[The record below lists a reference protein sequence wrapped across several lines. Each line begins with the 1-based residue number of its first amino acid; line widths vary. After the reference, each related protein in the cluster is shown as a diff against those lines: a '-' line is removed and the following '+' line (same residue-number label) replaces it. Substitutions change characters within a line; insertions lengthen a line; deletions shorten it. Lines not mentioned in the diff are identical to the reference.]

1 MNERETMSPR
11 KQQGIPG
18 LYGGDARGLYGSRSY
33 GQRGTMIYGKQPS
46 PRGPK
51 YVLAVLI
58 VVIIVL
64 CVRQFACGGILP
76 HDDSA
81 AQQEQQQEQQAT
93 QVEDTSAQVE
103 EDASTAAVS
112 GTVKI
117 TAVGDCTLGTD
128 VDFETDT
135 NFDTVYKK
143 NDASYFFKRAL
154 KYTGEDDLTIA
165 NLEGPLTSVTEA
177 TDKGENSYNFRGNT
191 SYTKILQKGSV
202 EVVNLAN
209 NHSFDYGSDGYTETK
224 KVLDKAKIGYACGD
238 LVYTKTVNN
247 IKVGF
252 FGINATAGYDD
263 AASMLKQDIK
273 TLEGEDCDLII
284 AEFHWGTEGN
294 YDPDTEQVELAHK
307 AIDAGANLVI
317 GAHPHVLQG
326 IEVYKDAYIL
336 YSMGNFVFGGND
348 NPRDYATMLFQ
359 MTFTFENDELV
370 ADTSLKSAQI
380 IPFRL
385 STSKTINN
393 YQPIAVGGDE
403 GVSIVKDINK
413 RSKALKGSG
422 AEFSTKLDDN
432 IAAKV
437 K

>member
-1 MNERETMSPR
+1 MIERVTMSPR

-51 YVLAVLI
+51 MVLALLI
-58 VVIIVL
+58 IVIIVL
-64 CVRQFACGGILP
+64 CIRQFACGGIIP
-76 HDDSA
+76 QENTS
-81 AQQEQQQEQQAT
+81 AQQEQQQEQTQIAEDATVTQQA
-93 QVEDTSAQVE
+93 E
-103 EDASTAAVS
+103 EDATAAVS

-128 VDFETDT
+128 VDFDTET
-135 NFDTVYKK
+135 NFDTVYKN

-154 KYTGEDDLTIA
+154 KYTDDDDLTIA
-165 NLEGPLTSVTEA
+165 NLEGPLTSNKEA
-177 TDKGENSYNFRGNT
+177 TDKGEGSFNFRGST
-191 SYTKILQKGSV
+191 SYTNILKKGSV

-224 KVLDKAKIGYACGD
+224 EVLDKAKIGYACGD

-252 FGINATAGYDD
+252 MGINATAGYDD
-263 AASMLKQDIK
+263 AASMLKQDMK
-273 TLEGEDCDLII
+273 TLEEEECDLVI

-294 YDPDTEQVELAHK
+294 YDPDTEQVNLAHK
-307 AIDAGANLVI
+307 AIDAGADLVI

-348 NPRDYATMLFQ
+348 NPKDYATMLFQ
-359 MTFTFENDELV
+359 MTFTFENGELV

-385 STSKTINN
+385 STSKTTNN

-403 GVSIVKDINK
+403 GVKIVKDINK

-422 AEFSTKLDDN
+422 AEFSTKLSDN
-432 IAAKV
+432 DVAKV